1 MLTTR
6 RQAYLL
12 ACSALAAIAGC
23 SSERPPV
30 DALSAADLAVRQ
42 AETSKAP
49 QSAPLEL
56 RLAHEK
62 LDSARQAMDKDDYE
76 KARRMAEEALVD
88 AQLAQAKA
96 ESESARKNADELRR
110 SIEALGREAQRM
122 PAGSPTSPPALLPV
136 IPSSR

>member
-1 MLTTR
+1 MHMPITR
-6 RQAYLL
+6 RQCYLL
-12 ACSALAAIAGC
+12 ACSVLAAGC

-42 AETSKAP
+42 AEASKAP
-49 QSAPLEL
+49 QSAPLDL

-62 LDSARQAMDKDDYE
+62 LSSARQAMDKDDYE

-96 ESESARKNADELRR
+96 ESESARKNADELRS
-110 SIEALGREAQRM
+110 SIEALSREAQRA
-122 PAGSPTSPPALLPV
+122 PATPPPSPQTTSPL
-136 IPSSR
+136 